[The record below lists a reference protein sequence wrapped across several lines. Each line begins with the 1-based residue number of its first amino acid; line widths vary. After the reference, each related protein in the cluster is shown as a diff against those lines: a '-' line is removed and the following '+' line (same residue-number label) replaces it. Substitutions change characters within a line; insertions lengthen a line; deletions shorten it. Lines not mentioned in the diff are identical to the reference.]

1 MEMNEKANVNEPLA
15 FALDH
20 ERLEVY
26 QVAVELHAVAC
37 SLLPSKGFRV
47 LRDQLERASLGVVL
61 NIAEG
66 TGRTSPGDKR
76 RFYEMAR
83 GSAAETAAA
92 IQVLR
97 IRRLADPRPLGAARV
112 LAVRTVQML
121 SRVMRRPCSTRR
133 SVNESRQAATAG
145 GSADEPRQ
153 RLYPRWRR
161 MSCGAGC
168 ADEEK

>member
-1 MEMNEKANVNEPLA
+1 MTINSLTNAIEPLP

-26 QVAVELHAVAC
+26 RVAVELHSAAC
-37 SLLPSKGFRV
+37 ALLPARGFNV

-66 TGRTSPGDKR
+66 TGRTSPADKR

-97 IRRLADPRPLGAARV
+97 IRRIADPRATSEARL
-112 LAVRTVQML
+112 LAVRVVQML
-121 SRVMRRPCSTRR
+121 SRLCRP
-133 SVNESRQAATAG
+133 G
-145 GSADEPRQ
+145 
-153 RLYPRWRR
+153 
-161 MSCGAGC
+161 
-168 ADEEK
+168 